1 MISQANWIGVAG
13 ELIKEWTRRH
23 LAWTAHY
30 DVYPWCIDQVLIVV
44 VVGGGHG
51 EAISR
56 ANKQTAWVTP
66 LRQATVSRQSRSL
79 QKRRTRPHP
88 SPTWQA
94 LSPDSAT
101 AFMAK
106 VLHRKSSSTWHWYG
120 AVTNTHTRVSSAQS
134 SVEQAPQAGMPFLS
148 AGGLLQLQAHS
159 LQKLLIRR
167 SSHVIQIL
175 TYSDFASLPSPPPV
189 SCPSLRASLHR
200 LRPVLVVEIS
210 DPIHIR
216 KLKANV
222 KTHKVAN
229 WRGAGD
235 GGGNMPSRGS
245 HNQLR
250 NCRKIK
256 IKEKP

>member
-1 MISQANWIGVAG
+1 MSSQANWIGVAG

-44 VVGGGHG
+44 VVWVGGG
-51 EAISR
+51 R
-56 ANKQTAWVTP
+56 ASNKQSKQTN
-66 LRQATVSRQSRSL
+66 SL
-79 QKRRTRPHP
+79 
-88 SPTWQA
+88 SDA
-94 LSPDSAT
+94 SAT
-101 AFMAK
+101 GDSQQTVEKSAEK
-106 VLHRKSSSTWHWYG
+106 KNSSSSLPHFASTFARFGNSLYG
-120 AVTNTHTRVSSAQS
+120 KSFAQEEQQHMALVWSCHKHTHTRVSSAQS
-134 SVEQAPQAGMPFLS
+134 SVEQAPQAGMPFPS

-175 TYSDFASLPSPPPV
+175 TYSDFASLPLPPPV

-222 KTHKVAN
+222 KTHKV
-229 WRGAGD
+229 WGWGRGEHAV
-235 GGGNMPSRGS
+235 SRVAQS
-245 HNQLR
+245 A
-250 NCRKIK
+250 
-256 IKEKP
+256 